1 MDQSDAVIIGGGPA
15 GSTCARALTARG
27 MDVILMD
34 KQTFPRDKVCAG
46 WITPAVVDEL
56 ELDLQDYARANTLQ
70 PLNGFRVSMLGE
82 SDVLTR
88 YPDTVSYGI
97 RRCEFDYYLLQ
108 RCGARIV
115 SGQSLKQIRR
125 ENGQWII
132 NDTIQSPLLIG
143 AGGHFCPV
151 ARHLGA
157 RPGTSEPAVTAQEI
171 EFRMDEAQQQQCAV
185 QAEIPEL
192 FFCRDLKGYGWV
204 FRKGAYLNI
213 GLGRQ
218 DTHKLGGHVDEFI
231 AGLKAAGRIPAN
243 LPDRMHGHAY
253 LLYGDA
259 PRPLLDDGVLLIG
272 DAAGLAYA
280 QSGEGIRPAIESA
293 LMAASVILHAEGDY
307 RQENIQDYEKQIVR
321 RFGAR
326 DQRHALSPAG
336 WLPPSLVRYLAG
348 KLLANPW
355 FSRHMVLDRWFFH
368 LHQPPLSVGS

>member
-1 MDQSDAVIIGGGPA
+1 MNQCDALIIGGGPA
-15 GSTCARALTARG
+15 GSTCARALSALS
-27 MDVILMD
+27 MDVVLMD
-34 KQTFPRDKVCAG
+34 KQSFPRDKVCAG

-56 ELDLQDYARANTLQ
+56 ELDLQDYARENTLQ
-70 PLNGFRVSMLGE
+70 ALNGFRVSMLGE
-82 SDVLTR
+82 NDSLTR

-108 RCGARIV
+108 RCGARIL
-115 SGQSLKQIRR
+115 SGQGLQKIRR
-125 ENGQWII
+125 ENNQWII
-132 NDTIQSPLLIG
+132 NDNIRSPLLIG

-151 ARHLGA
+151 ARYLGA
-157 RPGTSEPAVTAQEI
+157 RPGSSEPAVAAKEI
-171 EFRMDEAQQQQCAV
+171 EFRMNREQQRQCAV

-204 FRKGAYLNI
+204 FRKGEYLNI

-218 DTHKLGGHVDEFI
+218 DTHKLGTHVDDFI
-231 AGLKAAGRIPAN
+231 AGLKNAGRIPASI
-243 LPDRMHGHAY
+243 PDRMHGHAY

-293 LMAASVILHAEGDY
+293 LMAASVIRNAAGNY
-307 RQENIQDYEKQIVR
+307 QQESLLAYEQQITR

-326 DQRHALSPAG
+326 HHRHALSPG
-336 WLPPSLVRYLAG
+336 NWLPSGLVQYLGG

-368 LHQPPLSVGS
+368 LHQPPLSTES